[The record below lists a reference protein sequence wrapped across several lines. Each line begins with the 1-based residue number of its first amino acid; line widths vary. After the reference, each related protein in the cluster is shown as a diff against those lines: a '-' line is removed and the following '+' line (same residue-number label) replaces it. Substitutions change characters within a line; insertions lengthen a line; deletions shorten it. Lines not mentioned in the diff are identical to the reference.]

1 MKNIFISDESDKEF
15 IEQHTKKANKF
26 ISKIFII
33 LDILMVI
40 VAVGSVVGF
49 YNSPQVLSVGLS
61 LLCIVCNIF
70 FIVFQHKNYNSKVL
84 KYLYVIS
91 TQLII
96 FFLQTNV
103 NMQLTAAV
111 IIIPVST
118 MIYLDPTVTLFSGI
132 LACLSHLLDSIII
145 ADEAVKVL
153 WTNQNLT
160 PLQYILSTG
169 GSALLEM
176 VSITIVM
183 TITTVLVRNFIL
195 NLMSQKSKKVNT
207 YNTITSS
214 LLELIEFRDMEA
226 VKHVNRASKIVELF
240 TNYLYENQLTD
251 LNKEQLKN
259 INFISLFHDVGKI
272 KIKDAIIQKPKA
284 LTDEEFN
291 IIKLHAIEGD
301 DIMKHTLKELN
312 DLELQ
317 QTASDLI
324 LYHHEKWDGTGYPK
338 GLKGETIPV
347 SARIMAVADVFDAM
361 NSERPYRKALDMNEV
376 FEYFEQEKGK
386 QFDPHLIEILFILR
400 PQIEEI
406 YKK

>member
-1 MKNIFISDESDKEF
+1 MKNIFIADESDKEF

-153 WTNQNLT
+153 WTDQNLT

-195 NLMSQKSKKVNT
+195 NLMTQKSKKVNKE
-207 YNTITSS
+207 N
-214 LLELIEFRDMEA
+214 F
-226 VKHVNRASKIVELF
+226 NRV
-240 TNYLYENQLTD
+240 YC
-251 LNKEQLKN
+251 
-259 INFISLFHDVGKI
+259 
-272 KIKDAIIQKPKA
+272 
-284 LTDEEFN
+284 
-291 IIKLHAIEGD
+291 
-301 DIMKHTLKELN
+301 
-312 DLELQ
+312 
-317 QTASDLI
+317 
-324 LYHHEKWDGTGYPK
+324 
-338 GLKGETIPV
+338 
-347 SARIMAVADVFDAM
+347 
-361 NSERPYRKALDMNEV
+361 
-376 FEYFEQEKGK
+376 
-386 QFDPHLIEILFILR
+386 
-400 PQIEEI
+400 
-406 YKK
+406 KKSR